1 MNNLEFNG
9 LQELTV
15 NEMRDLN
22 GGVVCGGWCI
32 AFLVVVILAASTQP
46 AY

>member
-1 MNNLEFNG
+1 MKNLEFNG

-22 GGVVCGGWCI
+22 GGVICGGICMAIVI
-32 AFLVVVILAASTQP
+32 ALVLSTCTQKLH
-46 AY
+46 

>member
-22 GGVVCGGWCI
+22 GGALCGGVCL
-32 AFLVVVILAASTQP
+32 AILFTFAVTWAA
-46 AY
+46 Y